1 MIFEMFELHNPFY
14 WDFTCPEFPAGVLYG
29 LKLSRETGTYSTKV
43 YLAQLAQRS
52 SSWVIS
58 VPIFCLF
65 PQSPLRTY
73 WYPTSWLFALFFSHL
88 KHIARSVCDVE
99 MGSRT
104 QFWGYPGNQTW
115 QRGKKC
121 RDGIWYER
129 MPTPLQRLSYTSFQI
144 TGAKIQ
150 VLCDTTKSRAPVQL
164 ENIDHFWLVVSTYPS
179 EKWWSESQLGWW
191 KIPMEIPIIYIRKV
205 IIHSM
210 VPVTTNQISVRLPWN
225 AKIES

>member
-52 SSWVIS
+52 SSWVII

-65 PQSPLRTY
+65 PQSPLRTS
-73 WYPTSWLFALFFSHL
+73 WYPTSWLFALFCSHL
-88 KHIARSVCDVE
+88 KHIAGSVCDVE

-115 QRGKKC
+115 QWGKTC

-129 MPTPLQRLSYTSFQI
+129 MPTPLQRLSYTSFKI

-150 VLCDTTKSRAPVQL
+150 VLCDTTKSRDL
-164 ENIDHFWLVVSTYPS
+164 FNWKISIIS
-179 EKWWSESQLGWW
+179 GWW
-191 KIPMEIPIIYIRKV
+191 FQPTPLKNDGVNVSWDDEKF
-205 IIHSM
+205 
-210 VPVTTNQISVRLPWN
+210 PW
-225 AKIES
+225 KFP

>member
-65 PQSPLRTY
+65 PQSPLRTS

-88 KHIARSVCDVE
+88 KHIAGSVCDVE

-115 QRGKKC
+115 QWGKKAGMVFGMNAC
-121 RDGIWYER
+121 PHLCNGFPTRASRSLGQRSKSYVIRPRAGHQFNWKISIISGWWFQ
-129 MPTPLQRLSYTSFQI
+129 PTPLKND
-144 TGAKIQ
+144 GVK
-150 VLCDTTKSRAPVQL
+150 
-164 ENIDHFWLVVSTYPS
+164 VSWDD
-179 EKWWSESQLGWW
+179 EKFPW
-191 KIPMEIPIIYIRKV
+191 KFP
-205 IIHSM
+205 
-210 VPVTTNQISVRLPWN
+210 
-225 AKIES
+225 